1 MILKT
6 LMVGELSSNCY
17 IIGCPDTKVGAV
29 IDPGGDANHILNSAT
44 KLGLKVEYII
54 NTHGHIDHIGA
65 NAKVK
70 EATGAQ
76 LIIHSQDGVML
87 TDPKLSLAS
96 FLGTKVDLLSA
107 DRLVEDQDLIKVGN
121 LELKV
126 LHTPGHTPGGMCLQ
140 VADKI
145 FTGDTLF
152 AGSIGRTDFPG
163 GDYDTLI
170 NSIKTKLLGYPEE
183 TIVYPGHGP
192 ASSIGEE
199 KKNNPFF

>member
-6 LMVGELSSNCY
+6 LMVGELSANCY

-29 IDPGGDANHILNSAT
+29 IDPGGDANHILDNAT
-44 KLGLKVEYII
+44 KLGLRIEYII

-76 LIIHSQDGVML
+76 LIIHSKDASML
-87 TDPKLSLAS
+87 TDPSLSLAS
-96 FLGTKVDLLSA
+96 FLGTKVELIPA
-107 DRLVEDQDLIKVGN
+107 DRLVEDQDIIKLGN
-121 LELKV
+121 LALKV

-170 NSIKTKLLGYPEE
+170 NSIKSKLLGYPEE

-192 ASSIGEE
+192 TSSIGEE
-199 KKNNPFF
+199 KRNNPFF